1 MKTSL
6 RQNINTGYEKNNKLN
21 SIDVKISASFGVTKI
36 IGVINGYGKSASSRV
51 YKLLLSA
58 CINNTKP
65 KWTNPAN
72 KLDQR
77 RRVSLINEIESAG
90 EILRGSGNSA
100 DKNKRRKQIW
110 RLYSQTQLSA
120 WHGRAVEDIRKK
132 SLQKLKSRQRIRHQR
147 KVGREGELLMS
158 KMIRSSS

>member
-6 RQNINTGYEKNNKLN
+6 KQSINTGYEKYNKLN

-65 KWTNPAN
+65 KWTNPAS

-110 RLYSQTQLSA
+110 RDFTAKLNSV
-120 WHGRAVEDIRKK
+120 HGMA
-132 SLQKLKSRQRIRHQR
+132 
-147 KVGREGELLMS
+147 EL
-158 KMIRSSS
+158 